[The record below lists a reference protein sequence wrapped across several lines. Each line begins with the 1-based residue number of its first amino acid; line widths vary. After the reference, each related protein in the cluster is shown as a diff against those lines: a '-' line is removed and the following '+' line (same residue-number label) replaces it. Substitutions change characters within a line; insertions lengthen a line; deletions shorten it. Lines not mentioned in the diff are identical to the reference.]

1 MDLLA
6 VLLWTAAAVCLLLLL
21 VSCACFRIVFYNTRE
36 GEDHEAIALPAGA
49 VYRPYHDE
57 ITGWIR
63 KKRALP
69 QQEFSIRSFDGLTL
83 RGRYFEYK
91 PGAPVELMIHGYHGT
106 AERDM
111 SAGVFRSFA
120 VGHNAF
126 LVDQRAGGYSDGH
139 VVSFGINESRDCL
152 QWIRFLVEHFGP
164 DTQIMLAGI
173 SMGAATVLMASEL
186 DLPKNVVGILAD
198 CGYTSAKDIIC
209 EVMKGLH
216 LPPWLLYPFVR
227 LGARL
232 YGGFSLEERSPVGA
246 VVHSKV
252 PVIFYHGDS
261 DTLVPHSM
269 SIANHEACASA
280 KKLVITPGA
289 GHGLC
294 FLKDKEGYLREL
306 RAFCRENGIPAEDN
320 GTPAL

>member
-1 MDLLA
+1 MDILA
-6 VLLWTAAAVCLLLLL
+6 VLLWTAAAVCLLSLL
-21 VSCACFRIVFYNTRE
+21 VSCACFRIVFYNTRK

-49 VYRPYHDE
+49 VYQPYHDE

-91 PGAPVELMIHGYHGT
+91 TGAPVELMIHGYHGT

-306 RAFCRENGIPAEDN
+306 RAFCRGNGIPAEDN